1 MFSSMRSE
9 DVLTSE
15 TSKLGVIS
23 LKGFLQFAESGKLD
37 SSQRIPAGLQIVTLR
52 LL

>member
-23 LKGFLQFAESGKLD
+23 LKGFYSLPKVAN
-37 SSQRIPAGLQIVTLR
+37 
-52 LL
+52 